1 MESEIQPKKTKKKFI
16 LPALAGLIIYGS
28 LKLMDGFSSASLEAA
43 VDAQGPSGQQQ
54 SAQQIAGTKDI
65 VFARQILP
73 EIALP
78 PDKIG
83 KTNPP
88 VNAGAYYALDVKTGY
103 PLAAYNADQKKPFAS
118 TTKLMT
124 AVISLENYQLDEVAT
139 VSRNAATQI
148 GSVAGLRTGEKITIE
163 NLLKGLLL
171 PSGNDAAMAL
181 AEHMGE
187 EKFLVK
193 MNEKAKLIGMKDT
206 VFLSPSGLDDEA
218 LTTARD
224 LAVLGSYSAR
234 FSKILEISQTKEAT
248 IFSVDKSYSHHL
260 ANSNRLIVGSHPLYL
275 PYVQGLKTGFT
286 PDAGHLLVTYS
297 NKDNHPIA
305 AVIMDASPRGPEASA
320 RESNRLIRW
329 VYDSYKWD

>member
-1 MESEIQPKKTKKKFI
+1 MDSESQSKTKKKFI
-16 LPALAGLIIYGS
+16 LPALAFLAIYGS
-28 LKLMDGFSSASLEAA
+28 LKIMDGFSASNLEAA
-43 VDAQGPSGQQQ
+43 TGDQSQTGQQQ
-54 SAQQIAGTKDI
+54 STQQVAGAKDI
-65 VFARQILP
+65 VFASQSLL

-78 PDKIG
+78 PEKIG

-88 VNAGAYYALDVKTGY
+88 VNAGAYYAIDVKTGY
-103 PLAAYNADQKKPFAS
+103 PLAAHNADQKKPFAS

-124 AVISLENYQLDEVAT
+124 AVLALENYRLDEVAT
-139 VSRNAATQI
+139 ISKNAATQI
-148 GSVAGLRTGEKITIE
+148 GSVVGLRTGEKITIE
-163 NLLKGLLL
+163 NLLKGLLI

-187 EKFLVK
+187 EAFLAK
-193 MNEKAKLIGMKDT
+193 MNEKAKLLGMNNT
-206 VFLSPSGLDDEA
+206 TFLSPSGLDDDA
-218 LTTARD
+218 TTTAKD
-224 LAVLGSYSAR
+224 LAILGAFSAR
-234 FSKILEISQTKEAT
+234 FPKILEIAQIKETT
-248 IFSVDKSYSHHL
+248 IFSTDKAMSHHL
-260 ANSNRLIVGSHPLYL
+260 ANSNRLIVSDHPLYL

-329 VYDSYKWD
+329 VYDSYKWE